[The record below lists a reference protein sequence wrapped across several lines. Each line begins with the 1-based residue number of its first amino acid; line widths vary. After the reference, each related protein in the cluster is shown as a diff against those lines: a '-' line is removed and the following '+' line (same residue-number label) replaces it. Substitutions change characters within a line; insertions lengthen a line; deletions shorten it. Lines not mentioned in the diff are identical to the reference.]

1 MVAAV
6 VLARE
11 AEAARARVL
20 GRRFRRIR
28 KAIPILGTV
37 GPVAAMTNPKL
48 TAQQARERARKASE
62 YVMALRAL
70 LGQAMRDELEA
81 NKAKRE
87 AEAKE
92 ARG

>member
-1 MVAAV
+1 
-6 VLARE
+6 
-11 AEAARARVL
+11 
-20 GRRFRRIR
+20 
-28 KAIPILGTV
+28 
-37 GPVAAMTNPKL
+37 MTPDPKL

-92 ARG
+92 ART

>member
-1 MVAAV
+1 
-6 VLARE
+6 
-11 AEAARARVL
+11 
-20 GRRFRRIR
+20 
-28 KAIPILGTV
+28 
-37 GPVAAMTNPKL
+37 MTPNPKL

-62 YVMALRAL
+62 FVMDLRAL

-81 NKAKRE
+81 NKVKRE

>member
-1 MVAAV
+1 
-6 VLARE
+6 
-11 AEAARARVL
+11 
-20 GRRFRRIR
+20 
-28 KAIPILGTV
+28 
-37 GPVAAMTNPKL
+37 MTPDPKL
-48 TAQQARERARKASE
+48 TAQQARERARKASQVVA
-62 YVMALRAL
+62 YLRGL